1 MKRKAL
7 GRGLRSLIREAPP
20 AQVAPPQE
28 PLKAGGNNLAQLD
41 IDRIVPNQAQP
52 RKEFD
57 ETELQELAQSVGR
70 DGVLQP
76 IVVRPIDADHYEL
89 IAGERRWRA
98 AQAAGL
104 MRVPAVIMEVSDDRM
119 LELALIENI
128 QRAGLNPIEEA
139 NAYQT
144 LMHDLGVTQQE
155 LAERVSKSRET
166 IANFVRL
173 LNLPLEVQHYVK
185 TGELNAGHA
194 KVLAG
199 LTRAD
204 LQVELAHEVAR
215 KNLSVRDTE
224 RLVAA
229 ARKTGSAERSPRS
242 LKTPDPNLVAAAEKL
257 QSAIGTKVKIVH
269 SGAKG
274 GGRIELHAYS
284 SEEMDRLY
292 NLVLGAANSPN

>member
-1 MKRKAL
+1 MKRMAL
-7 GRGLRSLIREAPP
+7 GKGLRSLIPKVPP
-20 AQVAPPQE
+20 KRMPE
-28 PLKAGGNNLAQLD
+28 PSKTSGLAQLD
-41 IDRIVPNQAQP
+41 VDRIVPNQVQP
-52 RKEFD
+52 RKDFD
-57 ETELQELAQSVGR
+57 ETELHELAQSVGR

-76 IVVRPIDADHYEL
+76 VVVRPIDGDHYEL

-144 LMHDLGVTQQE
+144 LMHDLGLTQGE
-155 LAERVSKSRET
+155 LAERVSKSRAT

-199 LTRAD
+199 LTRTD
-204 LQVELAHEVAR
+204 LQVKLAHQVAR
-215 KNLSVRDTE
+215 RNLSVRDTE
-224 RLVAA
+224 RLVAS
-229 ARKTGSAERSPRS
+229 ARKTGSVEPVPR
-242 LKTPDPNLVAAAEKL
+242 TPRAPDPNLIAAAEKL
-257 QSAIGTKVKIVH
+257 QLAVGTKVKIVQ
-269 SGAKG
+269 SGTKG
-274 GGRIELHAYS
+274 GGRIELYAYS
-284 SEEMDRLY
+284 SEEMTRLY
-292 NLVLGAANSPN
+292 DLILSAAERTV

>member
-1 MKRKAL
+1 
-7 GRGLRSLIREAPP
+7 
-20 AQVAPPQE
+20 VTPPQE
-28 PLKAGGNNLAQLD
+28 PSKASGNNLAQLD

-76 IVVRPIDADHYEL
+76 IVVRPIDVDHYEL

-144 LMHDLGVTQQE
+144 LMHDLGLTQNE
-155 LAERVSKSRET
+155 LAERVSKSRGT

-173 LNLPLEVQHYVK
+173 LNLPLEVQHYIK
-185 TGELNAGHA
+185 TGELNSGHA

-204 LQVELAHEVAR
+204 LQIELAHEVAR

-229 ARKTGSAERSPRS
+229 ARKTGSAKPSPR
-242 LKTPDPNLVAAAEKL
+242 TFRAPDPNLVAAAEKL
-257 QSAIGTKVKIVH
+257 QSAIGTKVKIVQ
-269 SGAKG
+269 SGTKG

-292 NLVLGAANSPN
+292 NLVLGAANPPK

>member
-20 AQVAPPQE
+20 TQVAPPRE
-28 PLKAGGNNLAQLD
+28 PSKAGGNNLAQLD
-41 IDRIVPNQAQP
+41 IDRIVPNQVQP

-144 LMHDLGVTQQE
+144 LMHDLGLTQNE
-155 LAERVSKSRET
+155 LAERVSKSRGT

-173 LNLPLEVQHYVK
+173 LNLPLEVQHY
-185 TGELNAGHA
+185 
-194 KVLAG
+194 
-199 LTRAD
+199 
-204 LQVELAHEVAR
+204 
-215 KNLSVRDTE
+215 
-224 RLVAA
+224 
-229 ARKTGSAERSPRS
+229 
-242 LKTPDPNLVAAAEKL
+242 
-257 QSAIGTKVKIVH
+257 IV
-269 SGAKG
+269 S
-274 GGRIELHAYS
+274 
-284 SEEMDRLY
+284 
-292 NLVLGAANSPN
+292 

>member
-7 GRGLRSLIREAPP
+7 GKGLRSLIRQTPPKQLTPAPS
-20 AQVAPPQE
+20 
-28 PLKAGGNNLAQLD
+28 KASGNHLTQLD

-52 RKEFD
+52 RKDFD
-57 ETELQELAQSVGR
+57 ETELHELAQSVGR
-70 DGVLQP
+70 DGILQP
-76 IVVRPIDADHYEL
+76 VAVRPIDGKHYEL

-104 MRVPAVIMEVSDDRM
+104 MRMPAVIMEVSDDRM

-144 LMHDLGVTQQE
+144 LMHDLGLTQEE
-155 LAERVSKSRET
+155 LAERVSKSRAT

-194 KVLAG
+194 KALAG
-199 LTRAD
+199 LTRTD
-204 LQVELAHEVAR
+204 LQVELAHQVAR
-215 KNLSVRDTE
+215 RNLSVRDTE

-229 ARKTGSAERSPRS
+229 ARKTGSAERVRR
-242 LKTPDPNLVAAAEKL
+242 TPKALDPNLVAAAEKL
-257 QSAIGTKVKIVH
+257 QLAVGTKVRIIP
-269 SGAKG
+269 SGTKG

-292 NLVLGAANSPN
+292 NLILGAVDRAV

>member
-1 MKRKAL
+1 MT
-7 GRGLRSLIREAPP
+7 
-20 AQVAPPQE
+20 PPQA
-28 PLKAGGNNLAQLD
+28 PSKAGGKTLTQLD
-41 IDRIVPNQAQP
+41 IDLIVPNQAQP
-52 RKEFD
+52 RKDFD

-76 IVVRPIDADHYEL
+76 VVVRPIDSDHYEL

-128 QRAGLNPIEEA
+128 QRAELNPIEEA

-144 LMHDLGVTQQE
+144 LMHDLGLTQQE
-155 LAERVSKSRET
+155 LAERVSKSRAT

-173 LNLPLEVQHYVK
+173 LNLPLEVQHYIK
-185 TGELNAGHA
+185 TGAMNTGHA
-194 KVLAG
+194 KALAG

-229 ARKTGSAERSPRS
+229 ARKTGSAARAPRA
-242 LKTPDPNLVAAAEKL
+242 LKTPDPNLIAAAEKL
-257 QSAIGTKVKIVH
+257 QSAIGTKVKIVQ
-269 SGAKG
+269 SGTKG

-292 NLVLGAANSPN
+292 NLILTAVNPGD

>member
-7 GRGLRSLIREAPP
+7 GKGLRSLIREAPP
-20 AQVAPPQE
+20 TQATPPQE
-28 PLKAGGNNLAQLD
+28 QKKADGNTLTQLD

-52 RKEFD
+52 RKDFD
-57 ETELQELAQSVGR
+57 ETELHELAQSLGR

-76 IVVRPIDADHYEL
+76 VVVRPIDGDHYEL

-104 MRVPAVIMEVSDDRM
+104 MRVPALVMEVSDDRM

-155 LAERVSKSRET
+155 LAERVSKSRTT

-185 TGELNAGHA
+185 TAELNAGHA
-194 KVLAG
+194 KALAG

-242 LKTPDPNLVAAAEKL
+242 VKAPDPNLVAAAVKL
-257 QSAIGTKVKIVH
+257 LWAGGTKVKMVK
-269 SGAKG
+269 SGAMG
-274 GGRIELHAYS
+274 GGRIEILAYS
-284 SEEMDRLY
+284 SV
-292 NLVLGAANSPN
+292 VLDGL

>member
-7 GRGLRSLIREAPP
+7 GKGLRSLIREAPP
-20 AQVAPPQE
+20 TQLAPPQQE
-28 PLKAGGNNLAQLD
+28 SKTVGNPLTQLD

-52 RKEFD
+52 RKDFD
-57 ETELQELAQSVGR
+57 DTELHELTQSVSR

-76 IVVRPIDADHYEL
+76 VVVRPIDGDHYEL

-104 MRVPAVIMEVSDDRM
+104 MRVPAVIMDVSDDRM

-144 LMHDLGVTQQE
+144 LMHDLGVTQNE
-155 LAERVSKSRET
+155 LAERVSKSRAT

-173 LNLPLEVQHYVK
+173 LNLPLEVQHYIK

-204 LQVELAHEVAR
+204 LQVELAHQVVR
-215 KNLSVRDTE
+215 RSLSVRDTE

-229 ARKTGSAERSPRS
+229 ARKTGTASPAQRTP
-242 LKTPDPNLVAAAEKL
+242 KAPDPNLIAAAEKL
-257 QSAIGTKVKIVH
+257 QSAIGTKVKIVQ

-284 SEEMDRLY
+284 SEELERLY
-292 NLVLGAANSPN
+292 NLILGAVDLPV

>member
-1 MKRKAL
+1 M
-7 GRGLRSLIREAPP
+7 
-20 AQVAPPQE
+20 
-28 PLKAGGNNLAQLD
+28 
-41 IDRIVPNQAQP
+41 
-52 RKEFD
+52 
-57 ETELQELAQSVGR
+57 
-70 DGVLQP
+70 
-76 IVVRPIDADHYEL
+76 VVRPIDDDHYEL

-128 QRAGLNPIEEA
+128 QRSGLNPIEEA

-144 LMHDLGVTQQE
+144 LMHDLGLTQSE
-155 LAERVSKSRET
+155 LAERVSKSRAT

-173 LNLPLEVQHYVK
+173 LNLPLEVQHYIK

-204 LQVELAHEVAR
+204 LQVELAHQVAR

-229 ARKTGSAERSPRS
+229 ARKTGSAGRSPRT
-242 LKTPDPNLVAAAEKL
+242 LKAPDPNLVAAAEKL
-257 QSAIGTKVKIVH
+257 QSAIGTKVKIIQ
-269 SGAKG
+269 SGTKG

-292 NLVLGAANSPN
+292 NLILGAANSPI

>member
-1 MKRKAL
+1 M
-7 GRGLRSLIREAPP
+7 
-20 AQVAPPQE
+20 
-28 PLKAGGNNLAQLD
+28 
-41 IDRIVPNQAQP
+41 
-52 RKEFD
+52 
-57 ETELQELAQSVGR
+57 
-70 DGVLQP
+70 
-76 IVVRPIDADHYEL
+76 RPIDRDHYEL

-128 QRAGLNPIEEA
+128 QRAELNPIEEA

-144 LMHDLGVTQQE
+144 LMHDLGLTQNE
-155 LAERVSKSRET
+155 LAERVSKSRAT

-199 LTRAD
+199 LTRTD
-204 LQVELAHEVAR
+204 LQIELAHQVAR
-215 KNLSVRDTE
+215 QKLSVRDTE

-229 ARKTGSAERSPRS
+229 ARKTGSTRPVSRTPKS
-242 LKTPDPNLVAAAEKL
+242 PDPNLIAAAEKL
-257 QSAIGTKVKIVH
+257 QSAVGTKVRIVQ
-269 SGAKG
+269 SGTKG

-292 NLVLGAANSPN
+292 ELILGAANRAI

>member
-1 MKRKAL
+1 L
-7 GRGLRSLIREAPP
+7 T
-20 AQVAPPQE
+20 
-28 PLKAGGNNLAQLD
+28 QLD
-41 IDRIVPNQAQP
+41 IDLIVPNQAQP
-52 RKEFD
+52 RKDFD
-57 ETELQELAQSVGR
+57 ETELQELASSVGR
-70 DGVLQP
+70 DGILQP
-76 IVVRPIDADHYEL
+76 VVVRPIDGDHYEL

-144 LMHDLGVTQQE
+144 LMHDLGLTQSE
-155 LAERVSKSRET
+155 LSERVSKSRAT

-185 TGELNAGHA
+185 AGQLNTGHA

-204 LQVELAHEVAR
+204 LQIELAHAVAR
-215 KNLSVRDTE
+215 KNLSVRETE

-229 ARKTGSAERSPRS
+229 ARKTGSTERSSRTPK
-242 LKTPDPNLVAAAEKL
+242 LPDPNLIAATEKL
-257 QSAIGTKVKIVH
+257 QSAIGTKVKIVQ
-269 SGAKG
+269 SGPKG
-274 GGRIELHAYS
+274 GGRIELHAFS
-284 SEEMDRLY
+284 SEEMQRVY
-292 NLVLGAANSPN
+292 GLVLSAANQAE

>member
-1 MKRKAL
+1 M
-7 GRGLRSLIREAPP
+7 
-20 AQVAPPQE
+20 
-28 PLKAGGNNLAQLD
+28 
-41 IDRIVPNQAQP
+41 
-52 RKEFD
+52 
-57 ETELQELAQSVGR
+57 
-70 DGVLQP
+70 
-76 IVVRPIDADHYEL
+76 VVRPIDDDHYEL

-128 QRAGLNPIEEA
+128 QRSGLNPIEEA

-144 LMHDLGVTQQE
+144 LMHDLGLTQGE
-155 LAERVSKSRET
+155 LAERVSKSRAT

-173 LNLPLEVQHYVK
+173 LNLPLEVQHYIK

-204 LQVELAHEVAR
+204 LQVELAHQVAR

-229 ARKTGSAERSPRS
+229 ARKTGSVGRPPRT
-242 LKTPDPNLVAAAEKL
+242 LKAPDPNLVAAAEKL
-257 QSAIGTKVKIVH
+257 QSAIGTKVKIIQ
-269 SGAKG
+269 SGTKG

-292 NLVLGAANSPN
+292 NLILGAANSPV

>member
-7 GRGLRSLIREAPP
+7 GKGLRSLIREAPP
-20 AQVAPPQE
+20 TQPPARQE
-28 PLKAGGNNLAQLD
+28 AGTESLTRLD

-52 RKEFD
+52 RKDFD
-57 ETELQELAQSVGR
+57 ETELQELAHSVSR

-76 IVVRPIDADHYEL
+76 VVVRPIDGDHYEL

-128 QRAGLNPIEEA
+128 QRADLNPIEEA
-139 NAYQT
+139 TAYQT
-144 LMHDLGVTQQE
+144 LMHDLGLTQDE
-155 LAERVSKSRET
+155 LAERVSKSRAT

-185 TGELNAGHA
+185 SGELNAGHA
-194 KVLAG
+194 KALAG
-199 LTRAD
+199 ITRAD
-204 LQVELAHEVAR
+204 LQLELAKEIVR
-215 KNLSVRDTE
+215 RNLNVRDAE

-229 ARKTGSAERSPRS
+229 ARKSGSAKPAARVA
-242 LKTPDPNLVAAAEKL
+242 KAPDPNLIAAAEKL
-257 QSAIGTKVKIVH
+257 QTAVGTKVKIIQ
-269 SGAKG
+269 SGKKG

-284 SEEMDRLY
+284 SEELDRLY
-292 NLVLGAANSPN
+292 NLVLGAANQPI

>member
-1 MKRKAL
+1 M
-7 GRGLRSLIREAPP
+7 
-20 AQVAPPQE
+20 
-28 PLKAGGNNLAQLD
+28 
-41 IDRIVPNQAQP
+41 
-52 RKEFD
+52 
-57 ETELQELAQSVGR
+57 GR

-76 IVVRPIDADHYEL
+76 VVVRPIDGDHYEL

-144 LMHDLGVTQQE
+144 LMHDLGLTQEE
-155 LAERVSKSRET
+155 LAERVSKSRAT

-199 LTRAD
+199 LTRTD
-204 LQVELAHEVAR
+204 LQVELAHQVVR
-215 KNLSVRDTE
+215 RNLSVRDTE

-229 ARKTGSAERSPRS
+229 ARKTGSSERVSR
-242 LKTPDPNLVAAAEKL
+242 TPKALDPNLIAAAEKL
-257 QSAIGTKVKIVH
+257 QSAVGTKVKIVP
-269 SGAKG
+269 SGTKG

-292 NLVLGAANSPN
+292 NLILSGADQAV

>member
-7 GRGLRSLIREAPP
+7 GKGLRSLIPQTPP
-20 AQVAPPQE
+20 KQVVPKAEPP
-28 PLKAGGNNLAQLD
+28 KASSGDLTHLD

-52 RKEFD
+52 RKDFAEA
-57 ETELQELAQSVGR
+57 ELHELAQSVAR

-76 IVVRPIDADHYEL
+76 IVVRPIDDDHYEL

-128 QRAGLNPIEEA
+128 QRAELNAIEEA

-144 LMHDLGVTQQE
+144 LMHDLGLTQQE
-155 LAERVSKSRET
+155 LSERVSKSRAT
-166 IANFVRL
+166 IANIVRL
-173 LNLPLEVQHYVK
+173 LNLPVEVQHYIK
-185 TGELNAGHA
+185 TGDLNTGHA
-194 KVLAG
+194 KALAG
-199 LTRAD
+199 LTRKD
-204 LQVELAHEVAR
+204 LQIALAHQIARGSLNVRDAEKLVAKAR
-215 KNLSVRDTE
+215 KS
-224 RLVAA
+224 
-229 ARKTGSAERSPRS
+229 GSAEPARRAPR
-242 LKTPDPNLVAAAEKL
+242 PQDPNLLAAAEEL
-257 QSAIGTKVKIVH
+257 QRVIGTKVKIVQ
-269 SGAKG
+269 SGTKG

-292 NLVLGAANSPN
+292 ELLRSAAKRPV